1 MTTNFILT
9 LVTILVGVIGLV
21 VWYLRSK
28 KQKVEVQQDNELSFE
43 RLVDIVKYTLAD
55 LVKDESFGGMTDEE
69 FEELYKRKARIQDA
83 MRNCVYG
90 IDSAKFVVQDLIKQI
105 LTEKLP
111 DEEAVCQ
118 VLDFHSL
125 LLEPRI
131 KFEIIMYFYKKKYG
145 KAALGR
151 MIEDYNLNRERYL
164 IEGKK
169 RPSYAIT
176 TEDIEMIYKEQ
187 SYVIDYP
194 IMIDMLAIL
203 VYQKYKGFGILDTIR
218 EMDINGF
225 NCGTSGSILSAL
237 RANKKAMEA
246 PRSVWLYYKGIYIH
260 MRFLTFNTEAELRR
274 VIQLICRYNNPGPLT
289 EKKGYLVNTMFDKS
303 RVLAMRPPVS
313 EYWAVFVRKFT
324 LNDATLNSLIAK
336 DYVSN
341 AEIVIRL
348 IEYLMMGQVTAGVTG
363 RQGSGKTTLMTA
375 MIEAIDPRYTIRVL
389 EMAPEMYLRELYP
402 ERNILSAQETEYVSA
417 VQIQDAFKKSD
428 GSVSI
433 VGEVATDDVAARMIQ
448 MGQIASLFTIFSHHA
463 NRTVDLVRGIRNSLV
478 NAGGFTSMTTAEQQV
493 IDVVKTD
500 IHLDYTATGKR
511 YIARITEIIPLDE
524 GMPYPDYN
532 PADHDGSMAALQKE
546 YYIRRT
552 DRQTFTTRD
561 ILKYDLEND
570 SYETLEWFSPA
581 LTDHILKCLPESK
594 RGEFV
599 SFVEKYWEV

>member
-9 LVTILVGVIGLV
+9 LVMSLVGVIGLA

-28 KQKVEVQQDNELSFE
+28 NEKAEVQQDNELTFDK
-43 RLVDIVKYTLAD
+43 LVDIVKYTLAD
-55 LVKDESFGGMTDEE
+55 LVKDENFGGLTDEE

-90 IDSAKFVVQDLIKQI
+90 IDSAKFIVQDLIKKI

-111 DEEAVCQ
+111 DEETACQ
-118 VLDFHSL
+118 VLDFHSRT
-125 LLEPRI
+125 LEPRI

-145 KAALGR
+145 KSALGK
-151 MIEDYNLNRERYL
+151 MIEDYKLDRERYL

-176 TEDIEMIYKEQ
+176 VEDIDMIYKDQ
-187 SYVIDYP
+187 NYTIDYP

-203 VYQKYKGFGILDTIR
+203 IYQKYKGFGILDTIR

-237 RANKKAMEA
+237 RTNKKALEA

-324 LNDATLNSLIAK
+324 LNDATLTSLIK
-336 DYVSN
+336 KEYVSN
-341 AEIVIRL
+341 AEIAIRL
-348 IEYLMMGQVTAGVTG
+348 IEYLMMGQVTTGVTG

-375 MIEAIDPRYTIRVL
+375 MIESIDPRYTIRVL

-417 VQIQDAFKKSD
+417 AEIQDAFKKSD

-493 IDVVKTD
+493 IDVVKAD
-500 IHLDYTATGKR
+500 IHLDYTASGKR

-524 GMPYPDYN
+524 GVPYPDYDPDN
-532 PADHDGSMAALQKE
+532 HDASMAAIQKE
-546 YYIRRT
+546 YYTRCT

-570 SYETLEWFSPA
+570 SYETLEWFSPV

-594 RGEFV
+594 RAEFV